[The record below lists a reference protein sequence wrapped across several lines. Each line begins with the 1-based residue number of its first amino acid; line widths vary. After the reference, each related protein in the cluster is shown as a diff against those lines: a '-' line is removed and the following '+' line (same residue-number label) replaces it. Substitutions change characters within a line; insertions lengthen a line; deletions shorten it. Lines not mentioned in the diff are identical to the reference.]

1 MTVRWL
7 SALALGLVCAA
18 PAVALTGREV
28 IDQAQ
33 TKHKFS
39 SWHYRTLR
47 ASMANYDDGDLVR
60 TRELEIMEQTD
71 PRGEHRTFIHFTSPL
86 DVQGTRF
93 LHLSP
98 RGETDKQW
106 LFAPLTRRV
115 RRIGDSQR
123 DENFF
128 GSDLSYRDLELLVR
142 IQQWTD
148 AEAKATLVG
157 EEAVDGKQAHAV
169 ELVPI
174 DNEEFPYSR
183 YKLWFAT
190 DDLLLL
196 RVDIYEDDKVM
207 KRVTPTKYTKVG
219 DYSTAMEA
227 DVANVDANSNTRFAF
242 SEVVYDV
249 EVPERTFTVGNL
261 ER

>member
-1 MTVRWL
+1 MTLRRP
-7 SALALGLVCAA
+7 LALVLALVCAA
-18 PAVALTGREV
+18 PAAALTGREV

-39 SWHYRTLR
+39 SWHYRTAR
-47 ASMANYDDGDLVR
+47 SSMANYDDGDLVR
-60 TRELEIMEQTD
+60 TRELEIMEETD
-71 PRGEHRTFIHFTSPL
+71 PRGEHRTFIHFTGPL

-98 RGETDKQW
+98 RGDKDQQW

-142 IQQWTD
+142 IQQWND
-148 AEAKATLVG
+148 EEAKATLIG
-157 EEAVDGKQAHAV
+157 EETVDGKAAHVV
-169 ELVPI
+169 ELVPN

-183 YKLWFAT
+183 YRLWFGK

-196 RVDIYEDDKVM
+196 RVDIYEGDAVL
-207 KRVTPTKYTKVG
+207 KRVTPSKYTKVG

-227 DVANVDANSNTRFAF
+227 DVANLNANSNTRFEF

-249 EVPERTFTVGNL
+249 EIPDKTFTVGNL

>member
-1 MTVRWL
+1 MTSRWL
-7 SALALGLVCAA
+7 CALALAFIAVCPAA
-18 PAVALTGREV
+18 AITGREV

-33 TKHKFS
+33 AKHKFS
-39 SWHYRTLR
+39 SWKTRTLT
-47 ASMANYDDGDLVR
+47 SEMTNYDDGDLVR
-60 TRELEIMEQTD
+60 TRELDITEQTD
-71 PRGEHRTFIHFTSPL
+71 PRGEHRTFISFTGPL

-98 RGETDKQW
+98 RGEKDQQW

-142 IQQWTD
+142 IQQWND
-148 AEAKATLVG
+148 EEATATLVG
-157 EEAVDGKQAHAV
+157 EEQIDGKAAYLV
-169 ELVPI
+169 ELVPK
-174 DNEEFPYSR
+174 DNDEFPYSR
-183 YKLWFAT
+183 YRLWFGK

-196 RVDIYEDDKVM
+196 RVDIYEGDEVQ
-207 KRVTPTKYTKVG
+207 KRVTPTKYKQIG
-219 DYSTAMEA
+219 AYSTAMEA
-227 DVANVDANSNTRFAF
+227 DVANVPAKSNTQFVF
-242 SEVVYDV
+242 SEVTYDV
-249 EVPERTFTVGNL
+249 EVPEKTFTVGNL